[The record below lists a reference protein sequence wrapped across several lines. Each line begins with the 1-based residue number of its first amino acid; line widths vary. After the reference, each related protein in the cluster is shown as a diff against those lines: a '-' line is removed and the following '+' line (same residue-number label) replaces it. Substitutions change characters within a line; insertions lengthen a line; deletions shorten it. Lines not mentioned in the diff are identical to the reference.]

1 LYTARADPPTTQK
14 FRTLGEGF
22 HAPDFAWLQNA
33 SKHYRHAKHPLPLP
47 PPPALTSGA
56 LFVSLGLFALLTA
69 LFALSA
75 ARGMPAYRRTLRL
88 WAAAMLGI
96 VVTAA
101 GFLARPLLPAPL
113 AYAVPN
119 TAIFGAVALLGM
131 AFAALE
137 GGHPRRAR
145 WNWAI
150 VLLAAVTLVG
160 AHVLHAPYGV
170 LVSISSLGLGVLLL
184 HCALLFL
191 PQVRRRPRAV
201 PELWVLAALVIA
213 AATFLLRALPGGAT
227 VWGQAMLIVSLVFV
241 TSGSVA
247 FFSMLHE
254 RQRLALQRSYQRD
267 SLSGLYTRGVFFEKA
282 QAALEQAAVGDP
294 FAVFMVDLDHFKRIN
309 DTYGHIV
316 GDKVIAHAARLLH
329 GTTRL
334 NDLAGRYGGEE
345 FCLLL
350 RQCDTER
357 ARSFAQRVLRSAEQP
372 VSLRDGRSVQ
382 FSFSIG
388 YVVFQRTESTP
399 ALERLLDR
407 ADQALLR
414 AKAEG
419 RSQAV
424 EADNTS
430 TWLGVFR

>member
-1 LYTARADPPTTQK
+1 M
-14 FRTLGEGF
+14 
-22 HAPDFAWLQNA
+22 
-33 SKHYRHAKHPLPLP
+33 PLP
-47 PPPALTSGA
+47 PPPELTSDA
-56 LFVSLGLFALLTA
+56 LIASLGLFALLTA
-69 LFALSA
+69 VFALSA
-75 ARGMPAYRRTLRL
+75 VRSMPMYRRTLHL
-88 WAAAMLGI
+88 WAGAMLGI

-101 GFLARPLLPAPL
+101 GFLARPLLPTLL

-119 TAIFGAVALLGM
+119 TAIFCAVALLGM

-137 GGHPRRAR
+137 GGSPRRAR
-145 WNWAI
+145 WNWVI
-150 VLLAAVTLVG
+150 VLLAACALVT
-160 AHVLHAPYGV
+160 AHVLQAPYTA
-170 LVSISSLGLGVLLL
+170 LVSISSLAMGVLLL
-184 HCALLFL
+184 HCGVLLL
-191 PQVRRRPRAV
+191 PQLRRRSRTG
-201 PELWVLAALVIA
+201 PELWVLAALLIA
-213 AATFLLRALPGGAT
+213 AATFVLRALPIGTAL
-227 VWGQAMLIVSLVFV
+227 WGQAMLIVSLVFV

-254 RQRLALQRSYQRD
+254 RQRIALQHSYQRD

-282 QAALEQAAVGDP
+282 QAALQQAAVGEP
-294 FAVFMVDLDHFKRIN
+294 FAAFMVDLDHFKSIN

-372 VSLRDGRSVQ
+372 VSLRDGRSVP

-388 YVVFQRTESTP
+388 YVVFQRTEPTP

-414 AKAEG
+414 AKSEG
-419 RSQAV
+419 RNQAV

-430 TWLGVFR
+430 TWLGVLR